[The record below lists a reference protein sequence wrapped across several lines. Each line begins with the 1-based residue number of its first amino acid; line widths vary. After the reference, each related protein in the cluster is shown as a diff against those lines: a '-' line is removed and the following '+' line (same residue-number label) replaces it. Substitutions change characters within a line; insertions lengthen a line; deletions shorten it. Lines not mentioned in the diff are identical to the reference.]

1 MGGAVAAWIAT
12 AVVTGILQRMRAT
25 RSGLLAQ
32 PRSWLGMHV
41 AHLGI
46 AVFVAGVTLVT
57 SYETE
62 QDLRMVPGSTAT
74 SGGYELTF
82 QGVNKALGPNYKA
95 DVGDILLSKWTSLA
109 VPPSRKTHLLFIGYG
124 DDGKPDLCHRVN
136 K

>member
-1 MGGAVAAWIAT
+1 MGRWSVAVAMGVAVAAWIAT

-62 QDLRMVPGSTAT
+62 QDLRMVPGRTAT

-82 QGVNKALGPNYKA
+82 Q
-95 DVGDILLSKWTSLA
+95 D
-109 VPPSRKTHLLFIGYG
+109 RKSVVW
-124 DDGKPDLCHRVN
+124 GKSVSD
-136 K
+136 